1 MREQLENIKK
11 LASDDIQS
19 SRSDAELDAVR
30 VKYLGKKGL
39 LTGILRGMGQISPEE
54 RPVIGALA
62 NTVREELEKYI
73 EEKSLF
79 LREKELSEKL
89 ENEKLDVTLPAK
101 KKNIGKLHPI
111 SLVENRMR
119 EIFIGMG
126 FEVVEGPEVESAY
139 NNFDALNAPAD
150 HPSRDYTDTFY
161 ISTDILLRTQTSPVQ
176 IRAMQKKKPPI

>member
-73 EEKSLF
+73 EEKSL
-79 LREKELSEKL
+79 
-89 ENEKLDVTLPAK
+89 
-101 KKNIGKLHPI
+101 
-111 SLVENRMR
+111 
-119 EIFIGMG
+119 
-126 FEVVEGPEVESAY
+126 
-139 NNFDALNAPAD
+139 
-150 HPSRDYTDTFY
+150 
-161 ISTDILLRTQTSPVQ
+161 
-176 IRAMQKKKPPI
+176 